1 MDSDNI
7 IKIED
12 IEDFL
17 GIGYITDEY
26 LKEFMEDLPWDLEF
40 IKENSM
46 K

>member
-1 MDSDNI
+1 MDPDNI

-17 GIGYITDEY
+17 GIDYITDEY
-26 LKEFMEDLPWDLEF
+26 LKELMEDFPWDLEF
-40 IKENSM
+40 IKGNDI